1 MKDDKFNK
9 LMEQYVDSTKRG
21 QETDLLK
28 LKGREEKQRGRQ
40 RNPILVWATC
50 AIILTMVISLSIAL
64 PIVLNKENEPE
75 VLYCDVLNIDKTV
88 VEEFSELN
96 DKYKFNCMLPS
107 ISFIDEPY
115 IYLMSEKS
123 KEEKFGAF
131 IEVSVF
137 DEHFDGITFNVI
149 KKPYELNQLQY
160 FKFFT
165 DKTEWGEIAVV
176 YKIGDDDYDG
186 YYNYDIAFSIDNYN
200 YFITFQSYSIMT
212 ATQVLDYIYN
222 C

>member
-21 QETDLLK
+21 QESDLLK
-28 LKGREEKQRGRQ
+28 LKEREEKPIIKQRK
-40 RNPILVWATC
+40 PILVWVSC
-50 AIILTMVISLSIAL
+50 AVILAIVLSLSIAL
-64 PIVLNKENEPE
+64 PIVLDKDKEQK
-75 VLYCDVLNIDKTV
+75 VLYCDALNIDKTV

-96 DKYKFNCMLPS
+96 DKYNFNCMLPS
-107 ISFIDEPY
+107 ISLIDEPY

-123 KEEKFGAF
+123 KEEKFGVF
-131 IEVSVF
+131 IDVVIY

-160 FKFFT
+160 FKAFT
-165 DKTEWGEIAVV
+165 DKTEWRGTAVV
-176 YKIGDDDYDG
+176 YKIVDDDYDG
-186 YYNYDIAFSIDNYN
+186 YYNYDIAFSIDGYN

-212 ATQVLDYIYN
+212 ATQALDYIYN
-222 C
+222 

>member
-21 QETDLLK
+21 QESDLLK
-28 LKGREEKQRGRQ
+28 LKEREEKPIIKQRK
-40 RNPILVWATC
+40 PILVWVSC
-50 AIILTMVISLSIAL
+50 AVILAIVLSLSIAL
-64 PIVLNKENEPE
+64 PIVLDKDKEQK
-75 VLYCDVLNIDKTV
+75 VLYCDALNIDKTV

-96 DKYKFNCMLPS
+96 DKYNFNCMLPK
-107 ISFIDEPY
+107 ISLIDEPY

-123 KEEKFGAF
+123 KEENFGVF
-131 IEVSVF
+131 IAVSVY

-160 FKFFT
+160 FKSFT
-165 DKTEWGEIAVV
+165 DKTEWGGIEVV

-186 YYNYDIAFSIDNYN
+186 YYNYDITFYVDGYK

-212 ATQVLDYIYN
+212 ATQVLDYIYL
-222 C
+222 